1 MNLSRVRLSA
11 SIVSVHLLLGSSLLL
26 ADTVTL
32 PVAASVV
39 GAAPFFSDVRVFN
52 TSYAGPVTV
61 TATYRCA
68 PGSSAPCA
76 TQPVRT
82 FQLAAR
88 EAKAF
93 DNISVNLFGVPNS
106 LGAVEFESDS
116 GSIVV
121 TSRLYSPA
129 SSPPWPA
136 GTVGSVGMFI
146 PGLSSSEAKPV
157 TVLTNL
163 SNAGSATGSFRTN
176 IGVYNPNPA
185 TVTATVRLYES
196 GSVVLG
202 QTTLTLAGRTGSQ
215 ISNIYQVVGFS
226 TLSTT
231 NGYATVESNNGL
243 PLFTYAATAD
253 NVTQDP
259 VLVVGVEDQPAPPG
273 FHPPTATPPGTGAT
287 PTPTPTAPAPTPT
300 PGATI
305 VNLTA
310 RQFQWN
316 FEGGRSES
324 GCGNNGNCDFTMRVG
339 QTYELHI
346 SDVDPAGNQP
356 HRFSGVPSLGISG
369 SDFLPPSGAA
379 TVIRF
384 TPTAAQVG
392 STHLFSC
399 SNSACGI
406 GHNTM
411 LGNIDVEN

>member
-1 MNLSRVRLSA
+1 MRNKRFWWTPALLLSA
-11 SIVSVHLLLGSSLLL
+11 TGLLVAAALS

-52 TSYAGPVTV
+52 TSYEGPVTV

-68 PGSSAPCA
+68 PGSSAACA

-93 DNISVNLFGVPNS
+93 DDICVSLFGVPNS
-106 LGAVEFESDS
+106 LGAVEFVSDS
-116 GSIVV
+116 RRIVV
-121 TSRLYSPA
+121 TSRLFSPA
-129 SSPPWPA
+129 ASPPWPA

-163 SNAGSATGSFRTN
+163 SNAGSSTGSFRTN
-176 IGVYNPNPA
+176 VGVYNPNA
-185 TVTATVRLYES
+185 GAVTATVRLYES
-196 GSVVLG
+196 GSVLLG
-202 QTTLTLAGRTGSQ
+202 QTSVPLAGRTGTQ
-215 ISNIYQVVGFS
+215 ISNIYAVVGFGS
-226 TLSTT
+226 LVTT

-253 NVTQDP
+253 NTTQDP
-259 VLVVGVEDQPAPPG
+259 VLVVGVEDEPAPPG
-273 FHPPTATPPGTGAT
+273 FHPSTPTPAGSGTT
-287 PTPTPTAPAPTPT
+287 PTPTPPGPTPP

-316 FEGGRSES
+316 FEGGRRES
-324 GCGNNGNCDFTMRVG
+324 ACGNNGNCAFTMRVG

-346 SDVDPAGNQP
+346 SDVDPAGNEP
-356 HRFSGVPSLGISG
+356 HRFSGFPSLGISG
-369 SDFLPPSGAA
+369 SDFLPPSGSA
-379 TVIRF
+379 TIIRF

-411 LGNIDVEN
+411 LGNIEIDN